1 MLAAVTATAGRQGGP
16 SEARDTS
23 PSGGAGGV
31 PRGAQTGGTQPGAD
45 PSSRDRP
52 SPRSTGRALGTALIA
67 GALGGAAAATLDW
80 ARAGAALGR
89 FLPDGTGRLLG
100 FLIALYGAAFSVA
113 AVGLV
118 AVALIVLHTTP
129 LGASAGP
136 PSAPPLRRWA
146 AAVAALVAA
155 VALGGLLYQPARFAL
170 HMFHHPGLTA
180 LWVGAAASGLGLLT
194 AFAGLL
200 LASVLSR
207 RNGPLRAGAEPALR
221 SGPLGLYAVGWTLG
235 FVLLGAGVAWVLRL
249 LLGNPRMTPDLR
261 ALNVSLWAP
270 LVLLLALALG
280 HGIGSSLAALVGL
293 PSELLPDERPAPL
306 RRFVDSAWAALF
318 LPLGVL
324 ALLGGVGTALY
335 WPTLRLLDLRPLVA
349 IGSGSLVALALLVL
363 ALCSRRLALRTRRV
377 WLLAALPLVLWA
389 TAVGLG
395 RIDRVRKAAL
405 AQVPLALRL
414 VQGAAAAFDL
424 DRDGAAARWTIGGSD
439 CNDLDPEIHPGAFD
453 WPDNSIDENCNDH
466 DAHAAATPTAATRP
480 PLPQALPARP
490 NVVLITVDALRADH
504 TSLHGYFRATT
515 PQLSRLLDDP
525 DAVLFENAFA
535 HAPSTRYSVPAIL
548 TGRYPSTIAWGSPF
562 AHWPPEVLPANRLL
576 SEALKARGYAT
587 AALLSYHYF
596 EPSWGLARGFDDY
609 DIHLMTLHSM
619 GGDPAATSGSS
630 ARELADLA
638 LGKLPALLADD
649 AGAGKPFF
657 LWAHFYDPHFR
668 YERHAPPPGQ
678 PDFGSD
684 EAALYDGEIR
694 YTDEHI
700 GRLLEALR
708 GSPSWSRTLVVVTAD
723 HGEGLGEHG
732 IPPDRRHGY
741 HLYANQ
747 TKVPLLLRVPGLRRA
762 APSAPRRILAPAG
775 HVDVMP
781 TILELSGEPPELGRE
796 LLGRSLVPLLLGS
809 APEPARPDPVVFQEV
824 MYEGPTVRKAL
835 VTPRWHL
842 IENLIPD
849 GTTELYDLAADP
861 GEEHDVQGTSPL
873 EERALRARLAAWID
887 DSAVPRDFN
896 TRVAG
901 NYGPQPLAASTPL
914 NARIGDALE
923 LVGVDV
929 PRPEVQR
936 GQAAELA
943 LVLHARRRIPSGFRL
958 FFHLRGQAGGFVN
971 LDHDLVEGL
980 VPPQRLRPGDYVRDR
995 MRINIPPSFP
1005 AGPATLLVGLYKKA
1019 ERAPVSGPAGV
1030 ALPTERAVQIAT
1042 LQVR

>member
-1 MLAAVTATAGRQGGP
+1 MLAAVTATAGRQGDP
-16 SEARDTS
+16 SEARDT
-23 PSGGAGGV
+23 PLGRPLGV
-31 PRGAQTGGTQPGAD
+31 
-45 PSSRDRP
+45 
-52 SPRSTGRALGTALIA
+52 ALLA

-80 ARAGAALGR
+80 VRAGPALGR

-100 FLIALYGAAFSVA
+100 FLITLYGAAFSVA
-113 AVGLV
+113 AAALV
-118 AVALIVLHTTP
+118 AVALVVLHTTP
-129 LGASAGP
+129 LGASAGQGRGG
-136 PSAPPLRRWA
+136 APPIRRWA

-155 VALGGLLYQPARFAL
+155 AALGGLLYGPARFAL
-170 HMFHHPGLTA
+170 HLFHHPGLTA
-180 LWVGAAASGLGLLT
+180 LWVGAVASGLGLLT
-194 AFAGLL
+194 AFLGLL

-235 FVLLGAGVAWVLRL
+235 FVLLGAGAAWVLRV
-249 LLGNPRMTPDLR
+249 LLGNPRMTADLR
-261 ALNVSLWAP
+261 ALNLSLWAP
-270 LVLLLALALG
+270 LLLLLALALG
-280 HGIGSSLAALVGL
+280 HGLGSSLAALVGL
-293 PSELLPDERPAPL
+293 PSELLPDERPGPL
-306 RRFVDSAWAALF
+306 RRFLDSAWSALF

-324 ALLGGVGTALY
+324 VLLGGAATALY

-349 IGSGSLVALALLVL
+349 VGVGALAALALLVL
-363 ALCSRRLALRTRRV
+363 GLRARRLRLHTRRA
-377 WLLAALPLVLWA
+377 WLLLALPLLLWA

-453 WPDNSIDENCNDH
+453 WPDNGIDENCNDH
-466 DAHAAATPTAATRP
+466 DAHAAGAPVDVPRP
-480 PLPQALPARP
+480 PLPSALPARP

-504 TSLHGYFRATT
+504 TSLHGYPRATT
-515 PQLSRLLDDP
+515 PQLARLLDDP

-562 AHWPPEVLPANRLL
+562 AHWPPEVLPSNRLI

-638 LGKLPALLADD
+638 LAKLPALLAGD
-649 AGAGKPFF
+649 ASEGRPFF

-668 YERHAPPPGQ
+668 YERHPPPPGQ

-708 GSPSWSRTLVVVTAD
+708 TSPAWSRTLVVVTSD

-762 APSAPRRILAPAG
+762 APAAPRRIAAPAG

-781 TILELSGEPPELGRE
+781 TILELCGEPPELGRE
-796 LLGRSLVPLLLGS
+796 LLGRSLVPLLLG
-809 APEPARPDPVVFQEV
+809 AQEPALPDRPDRVVFQEV

-849 GTTELYDLAADP
+849 GTTELYDLASDP
-861 GEEHDVQGTSPL
+861 GEEHDVQGTTPL
-873 EERALRARLAAWID
+873 VERELRARLAAWID
-887 DSAVPRDFN
+887 DSAVPRDFG

-901 NYGPQPLAASTPL
+901 NYGPQPLTASTPL
-914 NARIGDALE
+914 GARIGDAIE
-923 LVGVDV
+923 VVGVDL
-929 PRPEVQR
+929 PRLEVQR
-936 GQAAELA
+936 GQAAELS

-958 FFHLRGQAGGFVN
+958 FFHLRGSSGGFLN
-971 LDHDLVEGL
+971 LDHDLIEGL

-995 MRINIPPSFP
+995 MRINLPPSFP
-1005 AGPATLLVGLYKKA
+1005 TGPATLVIGLYKKA

-1030 ALPTERAVQIAT
+1030 ALQAERAVQIAT